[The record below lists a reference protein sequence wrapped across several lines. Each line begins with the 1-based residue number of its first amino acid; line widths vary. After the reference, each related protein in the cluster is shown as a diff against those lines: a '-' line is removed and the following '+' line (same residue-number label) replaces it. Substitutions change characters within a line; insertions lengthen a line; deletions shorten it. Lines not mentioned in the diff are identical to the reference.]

1 MSSRRPYKLD
11 RVAIRI
17 IIDNDDHYYSFQENK
32 ILKVPS
38 LETIRSAASDLIGK
52 IDGHLY
58 DLQKEKA
65 KGKESI
71 MEVAAATETRADVG
85 ANVGRNV
92 GLNVGV
98 NADHSKKSICAELKA
113 SAIKRT
119 VSAKKPMPR
128 NREEVL

>member
-65 KGKESI
+65 RDRESAI
-71 MEVAAATETRADVG
+71 EAPGGMKMRTDVG
-85 ANVGRNV
+85 T
-92 GLNVGV
+92 NVGV
-98 NADHSKKSICAELKA
+98 NADHPKKSICAELKA
-113 SAIKRT
+113 SAIKRA
-119 VSAKKPMPR
+119 VSAKKLMPR

>member
-52 IDGHLY
+52 IDGHLL

-71 MEVAAATETRADVG
+71 MEVAAATETRTDVDT
-85 ANVGRNV
+85 NVGRNI
-92 GLNVGV
+92 GL
-98 NADHSKKSICAELKA
+98 NADHPKKSICAELKVPA
-113 SAIKRT
+113 NRKSAP
-119 VSAKKPMPR
+119 AKKPMPR